1 MNDSVSLP
9 PDRYNALGEWKPLIY
24 PGNADDLIVPIT
36 RLTDDEEIQGTL
48 LYVKATGKLVAE
60 FVVRTSLRFP
70 SQPYSLQPNI
80 HLWACPL
87 PIGTTINNQ
96 NVIVYDGWMNLSA
109 DTPESIREAVD
120 LLRQS
125 LHRLAFAF
133 QASITWRLKYLPSH
147 HASGI
152 HQPGQD
158 EFHAIDWLFHPTA
171 NIDEAR
177 ILDAAID
184 WYNTGSTSS
193 NPLTRFLCYF
203 IALESVAIAVTDG
216 DVQFGLTVPASTT
229 SELRGARVD
238 CIKALARELLE
249 SEPVSFVTTA
259 YFECVQTLSK
269 RLRIVME
276 LVFGLKHPYLDLL
289 FSRSSGPS
297 LADIRSKLAHGRLT
311 LISPEDDRLIRANLF
326 QMASIAHEFIL
337 RLCYNTTPS
346 KPPSPL
352 AWSGQFALEMSTTDP
367 RTMLITSNLRMLPTS
382 DWRIRP
388 EWCDS

>member
-1 MNDSVSLP
+1 MNKSVLLP

-24 PGNADDLIVPIT
+24 SGNADALTVPIN
-36 RLTDDEEIQGTL
+36 RMTDDEEIQGTL
-48 LYVKATGKLVAE
+48 LYIKATGKLVAE
-60 FVVRTSLRFP
+60 FVVRTSLRLP
-70 SQPYSLQPNI
+70 SQPYSLLPNI

-96 NVIVYDGWMNLSA
+96 NVLVYDGWMTLTN
-109 DTPESIREAVD
+109 DTPESIREALD
-120 LLRQS
+120 S
-125 LHRLAFAF
+125 LKYSLNRLAFAF

-152 HQPGQD
+152 NQPSEA
-158 EFHAIDWLFHPTA
+158 EFRAVEWLFHPPTNA
-171 NIDEAR
+171 DEAR

-203 IALESVAIAVTDG
+203 IALESLAIAVTDG
-216 DVQFGLTVPASTT
+216 DGKFGLTVPSSTT
-229 SELRGARVD
+229 RSIRETRVD
-238 CIKALARELLE
+238 CIKELARELFD
-249 SEPVSFVTTA
+249 SDPVTFVSRA
-259 YFECVQTLSK
+259 YFECVQGLKK

-276 LVFGLKHPYLDLL
+276 LVFGPAHPYLDLL
-289 FSRSSGPS
+289 FSGSSGLS

-311 LISPEDDRLIRANLF
+311 LISPEDDRLIRTNLS
-326 QMASIAHEFIL
+326 QMANVAHEFIL
-337 RLCYNTTPS
+337 RLCLNTTPS
-346 KPPSPL
+346 KPIHPL
-352 AWSGQFALEMSTTDP
+352 TWSREFSLEVSMTDP
-367 RTMLITSNLRMLPTS
+367 RAILITTDLRMLPTR